1 MSGPSSSS
9 ICAESSCSWLC
20 SLGWARCTCWAASSS
35 SRAAC
40 SPSSCLIQLSPPSCE
55 CSTTPACPTA
65 QPCSAL
71 GKTTRVRV
79 TLTGEDACRHDCP
92 LSSESRMKPR
102 SPTATSRW
110 PASATSSMSD
120 LLANALGSDGCWN
133 SWVFGSAL
141 LATWPITQALRL
153 NANRA
158 ASLKVRHCVNLRTCT
173 CMTISTSKVERREA
187 RGVSAPFLL
196 RCDA

>member
-1 MSGPSSSS
+1 
-9 ICAESSCSWLC
+9 
-20 SLGWARCTCWAASSS
+20 
-35 SRAAC
+35 
-40 SPSSCLIQLSPPSCE
+40 
-55 CSTTPACPTA
+55 
-65 QPCSAL
+65 
-71 GKTTRVRV
+71 
-79 TLTGEDACRHDCP
+79 
-92 LSSESRMKPR
+92 MKPR

-158 ASLKVRHCVNLRTCT
+158 ASLKLRHCENLCARIG
-173 CMTISTSKVERREA
+173 MTVYLENRKERGAGERACPSA
-187 RGVSAPFLL
+187 R
-196 RCDA
+196 DA